1 VNRAATPYTPRSTP
15 TTFDGLRGPVPTGP
29 SGRGGCGS
37 PSHRGR
43 GSPPRGRGGRGTAPT
58 GPSRHGPAPVGLRQ
72 RADSPSR
79 YGTIRDL
86 GGRRERQPTPPR
98 HGGVACQPGARP
110 IPQLTLSHASD
121 NDHSKEFDKKQ
132 DASRLQVPPRVS
144 RAGNLNINKDS
155 GKVQNATRSQVQPR
169 VSRVS
174 NPSGNPLIA
183 QWQQQPVRPTQSV
196 CPTQPTYPTH
206 LARPTQSARPTQ
218 ATRPVQPQSELEM
231 SKHKVDSL
239 WAAAYRAD
247 CDFLETSMVSQE
259 TDGPAIARAKIL
271 TIYSALT
278 SEGVS
283 EIVSK
288 IGPQWECIHDHARWC
303 FVKKAFWIAFG
314 GGFEQTSKIAEMT
327 KNFTEFGKLWQDARD
342 AINEANVIIKA
353 KHLIP
358 ASMKKWK
365 DMDKLD
371 ILEEAL
377 KRTEEAANAAEVEDR
392 DDMAGVAAVY
402 EMDAGESGLAAQT
415 TGDMADMSI
424 RVDTSIEQSFEY
436 LDNAVAQ
443 IYGTTTTISGPGVQP
458 ASSLIQSHPS
468 AYLRV
473 TQGSMDTGLVDVQV
487 PHMPSGMD
495 VTLAV
500 ELEGDSPPLTRNLW
514 ESYVEALARIAE
526 SLARGN
532 QQAVPAAA
540 SHQAY
545 CESDSDD
552 TAF

>member
-1 VNRAATPYTPRSTP
+1 VSRAATPYTPRSTP
-15 TTFDGLRGPVPTGP
+15 LTFDGLRGPVPTGP
-29 SGRGGCGS
+29 SGRGGRGS
-37 PSHRGR
+37 PSHHGR
-43 GSPPRGRGGRGTAPT
+43 GSPPRGRGGRGSIPT
-58 GPSRHGPAPVGLRQ
+58 GTLRHGPAPVGLRQ

-98 HGGVACQPGARP
+98 HGGTARQPGARP
-110 IPQLTLSHASD
+110 TPQLTLSRVSD
-121 NDHSKEFDKKQ
+121 IDHSKESDKKQ
-132 DASRLQVPPRVS
+132 DATRLQVPPRVS
-144 RAGNLNINKDS
+144 RAGNLSGSKDS
-155 GKVQNATRSQVQPR
+155 GKVQNATRLQVQPR
-169 VSRVS
+169 VSRAS

-183 QWQQQPVRPTQSV
+183 QWQQQPVRRTQSAR
-196 CPTQPTYPTH
+196 PTQPTHPTQPD
-206 LARPTQSARPTQ
+206 RPAQSARPTQ
-218 ATRPVQPQSELEM
+218 ATCPVQPQSELEM

-278 SEGVS
+278 SEGLS
-283 EIVSK
+283 ELVSK

-314 GGFEQTSKIAEMT
+314 GGYEQTGKLAEMT

-358 ASMKKWK
+358 ASKQKWK

-377 KRTEEAANAAEVEDR
+377 KRTEEAANAAAVEDR
-392 DDMAGVAAVY
+392 DDTAAVY
-402 EMDAGESGLAAQT
+402 ELDGGESGLAAKS
-415 TGDMADMSI
+415 TGHMADMRI

-436 LDNAVAQ
+436 RHLDNAVAQ

-458 ASSLIQSHPS
+458 ASGSIQSHPS

-473 TQGSMDTGLVDVQV
+473 TQGYNDTGFVDVPV

-495 VTLAV
+495 VRLAV

-514 ESYVEALARIAE
+514 ESYVEALALIAE

-532 QQAVPAAA
+532 QQAVPTAA

-545 CESDSDD
+545 YESDSDD
-552 TAF
+552 TTT